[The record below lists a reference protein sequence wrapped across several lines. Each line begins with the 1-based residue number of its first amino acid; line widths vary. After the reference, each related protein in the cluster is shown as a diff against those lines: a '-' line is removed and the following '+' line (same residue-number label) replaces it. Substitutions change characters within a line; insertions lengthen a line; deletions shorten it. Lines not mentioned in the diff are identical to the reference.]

1 MYHMSKRALL
11 VIRLSRVTLETTSPE
26 RQLADCQQ
34 LCVQRGYTVA
44 GTAEDLDVSGSVDPF
59 DRKKRPNLAHWLH
72 DRRDEFDVI
81 VVYRVDR
88 LTRSVRHLQQL
99 VAWAEDH
106 NKLVV
111 SATEPH
117 FDMSTPFAAVLIA
130 LLGTVAQ
137 MELEA
142 ISERNRSAARHNIK
156 AGKYRGSKPPWGYVP
171 QRNDERVWRLVQDP
185 DQVQVIHDV
194 VARVLDGEP
203 IQRIANDLTNRGIPT
218 PKDAFAMSQGRPSKG
233 LAWNMTTLKRSLR
246 SEAMLGHVT
255 TAEGKS
261 VRGDDGSPVVR
272 ATPILDREV
281 FDRVQVEL
289 AARARTGQ
297 PTERSTSLLLRVV
310 YCGLPKCGEPAY
322 RYSGGASGKAA
333 RYRCS
338 TLPRSNTDPRIVNC
352 GNRTFAV
359 AEADQLVEGI
369 ILRLLGESER
379 LERVWDSGSDHSA
392 ELAELD
398 TTLADLTDQL
408 GIGVFTRGTP
418 QRARLDARIA
428 ALAARQAEL
437 SAEAVKPAGWTWK
450 GTGQRFADWWEAQD
464 ITGRNVWLRSMNVRL
479 TFDRERFYLDL
490 GNLEQLT
497 EQMIA
502 RGPVAEWQK
511 TFATMHETRIAG
523 VEVNGQDYLIHF
535 KNGET
540 VATSVLTDEQEAAAA
555 EFYGWEV

>member
-1 MYHMSKRALL
+1 MYHMPKRALL
-11 VIRLSRVTLETTSPE
+11 AIRLSRVTLETTSPE

-34 LCVQRGYTVA
+34 LCTQRGYTVA

-72 DRRDEFDVI
+72 NRRDEFDVI

-106 NKLVV
+106 GKLVV

-156 AGKYRGSKPPWGYVP
+156 AGKYRGSKPPWGYTP
-171 QRNDERVWRLVQDP
+171 QRDDEGVWRLVQDP
-185 DQVQVIHDV
+185 NQTQVIHAV

-203 IQRIANDLTNRGIPT
+203 IQRIANDLTLRGIPT

-233 LAWNMTTLKRSLR
+233 LAWNTTTLKRSLR

-255 TAEGKS
+255 TAEGRS

-272 ATPILDREV
+272 ATAILEREV

-289 AARARTGQ
+289 AARARIGQ
-297 PTERSTSLLLRVV
+297 PTERSTSLLLRVA
-310 YCGLPKCGEPAY
+310 YCGLPGCGMPAY
-322 RYSGGASGKAA
+322 RYSGGTSGKAA

-338 TLPRSNTDPRIVNC
+338 SLPRSNTDPSIVKC

-359 AEADQLVEGI
+359 AEADSLVERV
-369 ILRLLGESER
+369 ILQLLGNSER
-379 LERVWDSGSDHSA
+379 LERVWDSGSDHSV

-398 TTLADLTDQL
+398 ATLSDLTDQL

-428 ALAARQAEL
+428 TLAARQAEL
-437 SAEAVKPAGWTWK
+437 SAEAVKPSGWTWK
-450 GTGQRFADWWEAQD
+450 GTGQKFSDWWEAQD
-464 ITGRNVWLRSMNVRL
+464 VTARNVWLRSMNVRL
-479 TFDRERFYLDL
+479 TFDRQRFYLDL
-490 GNLEQLT
+490 GDVFGLT
-497 EQMIA
+497 EQLNA
-502 RGPVAEWQK
+502 SGPVVGWQELL
-511 TFATMHETRIAG
+511 TAMSESGIRGMTVG
-523 VEVNGQDYLIHF
+523 SDGDVQLIP
-535 KNGET
+535 GP
-540 VATSVLTDEQEAAAA
+540 
-555 EFYGWEV
+555 